1 MSFEAPPLFFEILF
15 MMYKHMKAFL
25 VFICIVGGFPG
36 LPFFESFLLVNL
48 IKEEEPG
55 CLF

>member
-1 MSFEAPPLFFEILF
+1 
-15 MMYKHMKAFL
+15 MKAFL